1 LKSPGITAGI
11 FCFNAVMKKDKPRV
25 AIQGIRASFHE
36 EAAFKYFGEN
46 IQTIECNSFKRTFDA
61 LENNE
66 ADYVVMAIE
75 NSIAGSILP
84 NYSLLLNYNFPV
96 IGEIYLPIQ
105 LHLMALP
112 GVAFENVK
120 YVTSHPIAIRQCI
133 DFFDEYPHLQIV
145 ESNDTAAC
153 AKRIHDEKLTDTV
166 AIANSLAAKLYE
178 LDILERRIES
188 NKKNFTRFLILTTHD
203 RAVKKP
209 ANKASLC
216 FQVSN
221 QVGALAKVLNIFAN
235 QGVNMSKIQ
244 SMPVLGKRN
253 EYNFYVDVEWE
264 ETKQYDSA
272 VKQILKYTHNFNIL
286 GEYQRHDDEGTAE
299 KPLNIAPAKPER
311 KYISIKKLVK

>member
-1 LKSPGITAGI
+1 
-11 FCFNAVMKKDKPRV
+11 MKIEKPRV

-36 EAAFKYFGEN
+36 EAALKYFGEN
-46 IQTIECNSFKRTFDA
+46 IETIECNSFKQTFEA
-61 LENNE
+61 LKNKE

-84 NYSLLLNYNFPV
+84 NYSLLLSYAFPV

-112 GVAFENVK
+112 GVKFEDIK
-120 YVTSHPIAIRQCI
+120 YVTSHPIAIRQCV
-133 DFFDEYPHLQIV
+133 DFFDEYPHLNII

-153 AKRIHDEKLTDTV
+153 AKRIRDEQLTDTV
-166 AIANSLAAKLYE
+166 AIANTLAARLYG
-178 LDILERRIES
+178 LDVLERRIES
-188 NKKNFTRFLILTTHD
+188 NKKNFTRFLILTHHEN
-203 RAVKKP
+203 VEKNQP
-209 ANKASLC
+209 NKASLC

-221 QVGALAKVLNIFAN
+221 NVGALAKVLNIFAE

-264 ETKQYDSA
+264 ESKQYDTA
-272 VKQILKYTHNFNIL
+272 IRQVLKYTHNFNIL
-286 GEYQRHDDEGTAE
+286 GEYERHDEEGSAPPKPKNE
-299 KPLNIAPAKPER
+299 KAPRA
-311 KYISIKKLVK
+311 YINIKKMGN

>member
-1 LKSPGITAGI
+1 
-11 FCFNAVMKKDKPRV
+11 MKKDKPRV

-36 EAAFKYFGEN
+36 EAAFKYFGDK

-61 LENNE
+61 LEAGE

-96 IGEIYLPIQ
+96 IGEVYLPIQ

-112 GVAFENVK
+112 GVSFDQIK

-133 DFFDEYPHLQIV
+133 DFFDEYPHLKVV
-145 ESNDTAAC
+145 ESSDTAAC

-166 AIANSLAAKLYE
+166 AVANSLAAKLYG
-178 LDILERRIES
+178 LNILERRIES
-188 NKKNFTRFLILTTHD
+188 NKKNFTRFLILTTHEN
-203 RAVKKP
+203 ATKQP
-209 ANKASLC
+209 SNKASLC

-286 GEYQRHDDEGTAE
+286 GEYKRYEDESTE
-299 KPLNIAPAKPER
+299 KMAAPVKPER
-311 KYISIKKLVK
+311 KYISIKKKEINTDK